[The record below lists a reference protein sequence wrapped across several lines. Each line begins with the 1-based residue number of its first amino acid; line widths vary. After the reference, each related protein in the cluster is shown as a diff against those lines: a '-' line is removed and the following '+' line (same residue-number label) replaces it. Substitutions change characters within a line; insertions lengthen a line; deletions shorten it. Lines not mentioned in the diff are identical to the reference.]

1 MIDPKMIPDEVVEAA
16 ARVLHAHAEVFHD
29 VLWDDLGDYDQEA
42 YREEARAAIAAGLA
56 KWPKSRRDML
66 EHWDAW
72 DDEEDCDDTWSEDV
86 LILPLPQEVS
96 DGE

>member
-1 MIDPKMIPDEVVEAA
+1 MIRAEQIPDEVVEAA

-56 KWPKSRRDML
+56 AWPGGDYRPGAKVTKTWRDPGKI
-66 EHWDAW
+66 
-72 DDEEDCDDTWSEDV
+72 
-86 LILPLPQEVS
+86 ILPLPQEVS
-96 DGE
+96 DD